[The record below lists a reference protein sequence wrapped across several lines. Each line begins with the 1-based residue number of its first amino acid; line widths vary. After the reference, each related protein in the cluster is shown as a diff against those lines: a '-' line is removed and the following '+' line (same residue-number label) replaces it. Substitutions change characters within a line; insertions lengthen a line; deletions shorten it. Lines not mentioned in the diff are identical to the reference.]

1 MEQYPWRHLAP
12 QGHSEFLLSLA
23 DMIKTPPVVSIYA
36 SMAGIWY
43 TSLFISLLFSYL
55 HDFGYSFI
63 FIDI

>member
-12 QGHSEFLLSLA
+12 QGHGEFLLSFIIA

-43 TSLFISLLFSYL
+43 T
-55 HDFGYSFI
+55 
-63 FIDI
+63 